1 MEKEERLF
9 PLEKHIRRLTLV
21 AKEEICLPANYP
33 YRAKTNQYHNC
44 GEDGAGDE
52 LCRGSHWKYG
62 TRKHNA

>member
-9 PLEKHIRRLTLV
+9 PQEKHIRRLTLV

-33 YRAKTNQYHNC
+33 YRTKANQHRNC

-52 LCRGSHWKYG
+52 FCRGSHWG
-62 TRKHNA
+62 CDTWKHNA